1 MVSPASL
8 LHKLLNPLGTE
19 AETALFLLERG
30 QVAALAPVRWR
41 MRIQLLSDLH
51 TEDYEFP
58 VDFLSGGQVQFP
70 GADVL
75 ALCGDIVA
83 VDGQGADEVRRV
95 FEFLSRQAKHV
106 FFVPGNHEYWGT
118 KAKPGTA
125 EYTERIIRS
134 CIDKLPNM
142 QYLNNDE
149 VVTGGVHFLAG
160 TMWFPDHPLNQL
172 YEKHWPDFENIA
184 RLTDWVY
191 EYNRAFVELADKA
204 TPGTVVLTHHLP
216 TEQSVAPHFRESD
229 WNRFFVCDMSRVI
242 TERKP
247 RLWLHGHTH
256 CSLDYRYE
264 ATRVICNPFGY
275 SWERNANFATTVVDI

>member
-1 MVSPASL
+1 MA
-8 LHKLLNPLGTE
+8 TQ
-19 AETALFLLERG
+19 AR
-30 QVAALAPVRWR
+30 VRWR

-58 VDFLSGGQVQFP
+58 VDFLSGGEVQFP

-83 VDGQGADEVRRV
+83 VDGQGEERVRSV
-95 FEFLSRQAKHV
+95 FEFLSRQAEHV
-106 FFVPGNHEYWGT
+106 LFVPGNHEYWGT

-125 EYTERIIRS
+125 EHSERILRS
-134 CIDKLPNM
+134 CIDPLPNI

-149 VVTGGVHFLAG
+149 IVAGGVHFLAG
-160 TMWFPDHPLNQL
+160 TMWFPDNRLNQL
-172 YEKHWPDFENIA
+172 YEKHWPDFENISG
-184 RLTDWVY
+184 LYEWVY
-191 EYNRAFVELADKA
+191 EYNRAFVALAGKA
-204 TPGTVVLTHHLP
+204 TPETVVLTHHLP
-216 TEQSVAPHFRESD
+216 SERSVSPQFRESD

-256 CSLDYRYE
+256 CSLDYQYE

-275 SWERNANFATTVVDI
+275 SWEHNADFATTVVDI